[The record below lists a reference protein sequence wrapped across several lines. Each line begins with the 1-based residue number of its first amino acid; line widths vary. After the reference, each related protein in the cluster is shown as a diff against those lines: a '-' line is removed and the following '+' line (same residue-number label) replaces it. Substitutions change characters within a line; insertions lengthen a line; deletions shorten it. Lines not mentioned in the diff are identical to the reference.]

1 MTKKDLQQAL
11 PRFTEFLRRFGPL
24 LEDDTRVARAEAYLR
39 GLLLDADDNKNA
51 ETIALNAYGG
61 DTSQVRMTQHFLGQA
76 RWPYLPLRAELVRW
90 VNEALG
96 QPDGVLIVDESGV
109 AKCGDKSV
117 GVARQY
123 CGATGKIDNCQI
135 GVFLAYASGLGHTLL
150 DTRLYLPEE
159 EWANDPARREA
170 AGVPAEVVFRTKPQ
184 LAAELVLGPGRAIR
198 HSWVTFDEG
207 YGKDPG
213 FLGRL
218 EEAGERYIG
227 EVPKSVRAWLQRPVV
242 EEPGRGSNGRPR
254 HKPRVRADQP
264 APQTAGQIAAALPAR
279 AWQRL
284 AFREGTKGTQQAE
297 FARLRV
303 VVERDDLPGPELWLV
318 VERGLDQE
326 AKVKYY
332 LSDADA
338 QVPLLTL
345 VQVGHTR
352 WPVEDCFLQG
362 KQEVGLDAYEVRS
375 WLGWH
380 HHMTLV
386 MLALWFLK
394 LETRRLGEK
403 SGRRHHVA
411 GRPAAAASPVRP
423 GATP

>member
-11 PRFTEFLRRFGPL
+11 PRFTQFVHRFGPL
-24 LEDDTRVARAEAYLR
+24 LEDESRVARAQAYLR

-61 DTSQVRMTQHFLGQA
+61 DTAQVRMTQHFLGQSP
-76 RWPYLPLRAELVRW
+76 WPYLPLRAELVCW
-90 VNEALG
+90 VDEEFGDA
-96 QPDGVLIVDESGV
+96 DGVLIVDESGV

-123 CGATGKIDNCQI
+123 CGASGKIDNCQV
-135 GVFLAYASGLGHTLL
+135 GVFLAYASRHGHTLL
-150 DTRLYLPEE
+150 DTRLYLPKE
-159 EWANDPARREA
+159 EWADDAARRQA
-170 AGVPAEVVFRTKPQ
+170 AGVPPEVVFRTKPE
-184 LAAELVLGPGRAIR
+184 LAAELVLGSGQAIR

-213 FLGRL
+213 FLSRL

-227 EVPKSVRAWLQRPVV
+227 EVPKSVRVWRERPVV
-242 EEPGRGSNGRPR
+242 EEPGRVRSGRPR

-264 APQTAGQIAAALPAR
+264 APQTVEQVAAVLPAR
-279 AWQRL
+279 AWRRL
-284 AFREGTKGTQQAE
+284 AFREGTKGTQDAE
-297 FARLRV
+297 FVRLRV
-303 VVERDDLPGPELWLV
+303 VVERDDLPGPELWLL
-318 VERGLDQE
+318 VERSLDQE

-332 LSDADA
+332 LSNAAPD
-338 QVPLLTL
+338 VPLLSL
-345 VQVGHTR
+345 AQVGHTR

-362 KQEVGLDAYEVRS
+362 KQEVGLDAYEVRG

-380 HHMTLV
+380 HHLTLV
-386 MLALWFLK
+386 MMALWFLK

-403 SGRRHHVA
+403 SSRRHHVA
-411 GRPAAAASPVRP
+411 
-423 GATP
+423 

>member
-11 PRFTEFLRRFGPL
+11 PRFTEFVRRFGPL
-24 LEDDTRVARAEAYLR
+24 LEGDSRVARAEAYLR

-61 DTSQVRMTQHFLGQA
+61 DTSQVRMTQHFLGQSP
-76 RWPYLPLRAELVRW
+76 WPYLPLRAELVRW
-90 VNEALG
+90 VDEAFG
-96 QPDGVLIVDESGV
+96 EPEGVLIVDESGV

-123 CGATGKIDNCQI
+123 CGATGKIDNCQV
-135 GVFLAYASGLGHTLL
+135 GVFLAYASGQGHTLL
-150 DTRLYLPEE
+150 DARLYLPEE
-159 EWANDPARREA
+159 EWAKDPARRQA
-170 AGVPAEVVFRTKPQ
+170 AGVPAEVVFRTKPE
-184 LAAELVLGPGRAIR
+184 LAAELVLGPGQALR
-198 HSWVTFDEG
+198 HGWVTFDEG

-213 FLGRL
+213 FLSRL
-218 EEAGERYIG
+218 EEAGERYLG
-227 EVPKSVRAWLQRPVV
+227 EVPKSVRVWRQRPVV
-242 EEPGRGSNGRPR
+242 EGPGRGRTGRPR

-264 APQTAGQIAAALPAR
+264 APQTVAQVAAGLRVR

-284 AFREGTKGTQQAE
+284 AFREGTKGTQEAE

-303 VVERDDLPGPELWLV
+303 VAERDDLPGPEMWLV
-318 VERGLDQE
+318 VERSLDQE
-326 AKVKYY
+326 PTIKYY
-332 LSDADA
+332 LSNATPE
-338 QVPLLTL
+338 VPLLQL

-362 KQEVGLDAYEVRS
+362 KQEVGLDDYEVRS

-394 LETRRLGEK
+394 LETQRLGEK
-403 SGRRHHVA
+403 SGRRYHVA
-411 GRPAAAASPVRP
+411 
-423 GATP
+423 

>member
-11 PRFTEFLRRFGPL
+11 PRFTQFVRRFGPL
-24 LEDDTRVARAEAYLR
+24 LQDDSRVARAEAYLR

-51 ETIALNAYGG
+51 EVIALNAYGG
-61 DTSQVRMTQHFLGQA
+61 DTSQVRMTQYFLGQA
-76 RWPYLPLRAELVRW
+76 PWPYLPLRAELVRW
-90 VNEALG
+90 VEEDFG
-96 QPDGVLIVDESGV
+96 DPEGVLIVDESGV

-123 CGATGKIDNCQI
+123 CGATGKIDNCQV
-135 GVFLAYASGLGHTLL
+135 GVFLAYASRHGHTLL
-150 DTRLYLPEE
+150 DTRLYLPEK
-159 EWANDPARREA
+159 EWAKDAARRQA

-184 LAAELVLGPGRAIR
+184 LAAELVLGPGQAIR
-198 HSWVTFDEG
+198 HRWITFDEG

-213 FLGRL
+213 FLSRL
-218 EEAGERYIG
+218 EEAGERYLG
-227 EVPKSVRAWLQRPVV
+227 EIPKNVRVWLQRPVV
-242 EEPGRGSNGRPR
+242 EEPGRGGGGRTR
-254 HKPRVRADQP
+254 SRPRVRAGQP
-264 APQTAGQIAAALPAR
+264 APQTVEQVGAALPTR

-303 VVERDDLPGPELWLV
+303 VVARDDLPGPELWLV
-318 VERGLDQE
+318 VERGLGQE

-332 LSDADA
+332 LSNAEA
-338 QVPLLTL
+338 NVPLLTL

-394 LETRRLGEK
+394 LETQRLGEK

-411 GRPAAAASPVRP
+411 
-423 GATP
+423 

>member
-1 MTKKDLQQAL
+1 VTKKDLQQAL
-11 PRFTEFLRRFGPL
+11 PRFMQFVRRFGPL
-24 LEDDTRVARAEAYLR
+24 LQDDSRVARAEAYLR
-39 GLLLDADDNKNA
+39 GLLLDADGNKNA

-61 DTSQVRMTQHFLGQA
+61 DVSQVRMTQHFLGQSP
-76 RWPYLPLRAELVRW
+76 WPYRPLRAELVRW
-90 VNEALG
+90 VDDVFGDAE
-96 QPDGVLIVDESGV
+96 GVLIVDESGV

-123 CGATGKIDNCQI
+123 CGATGKIDNCQV
-135 GVFLAYASGLGHTLL
+135 GVFLAYASRHGHTLL
-150 DTRLYLPEE
+150 EGRLYLPEE
-159 EWANDPARREA
+159 EWANEAVRRQA
-170 AGVPAEVVFRTKPQ
+170 AGVPGEVVFRTKPQ
-184 LAAELVLGPGRAIR
+184 LAAEMLLAVGQAIR
-198 HSWVTFDEG
+198 HGWVTFDEG
-207 YGKDPG
+207 YGKDPT
-213 FLGRL
+213 FLARL

-227 EVPKSVRAWLQRPVV
+227 EVPKNVRVWLQRPVV
-242 EEPGRGSNGRPR
+242 EEPGRGSNGRVR

-264 APQTAGQIAAALPAR
+264 APQTVEQVAAALPGR

-284 AFREGTKGTQQAE
+284 AFREGSKGTQRAE

-326 AKVKYY
+326 AKIKYY
-332 LSDADA
+332 LSNAA
-338 QVPLLTL
+338 VAVPLLEQ
-345 VQVGHTR
+345 VQVGHMR

-411 GRPAAAASPVRP
+411 
-423 GATP
+423 

>member
-1 MTKKDLQQAL
+1 MTTKDLQRAL
-11 PRFTEFLRRFGPL
+11 PRFTQFVRRFGPL

-39 GLLLDADDNKNA
+39 GLVLDADDNKNA

-61 DTSQVRMTQHFLGQA
+61 DTSQVRMTQHFLGQSP
-76 RWPYLPLRAELVRW
+76 WPYLPLRAELVRW
-90 VNEALG
+90 VDEAFG
-96 QPDGVLIVDESGV
+96 EPDGVLIVDESGV
-109 AKCGDKSV
+109 PKCGEKSV

-135 GVFLAYASGLGHTLL
+135 GVFLAYASGQGHTLL
-150 DTRLYLPEE
+150 DTRLYLPRA
-159 EWANDPARREA
+159 EWADDPARREA
-170 AGVPAEVVFRTKPQ
+170 AGVPPDVVFRTKPE
-184 LAAELVLGPGRAIR
+184 LAAELVLGPGQAIR

-213 FLGRL
+213 FLSRL
-218 EEAGERYIG
+218 EEAGERYLG
-227 EVPKSVRAWLQRPVV
+227 EVPKSVRVWLQRPIV
-242 EEPGRGSNGRPR
+242 EEPGRGGTGRPR
-254 HKPRVRADQP
+254 HRPRVRADQP
-264 APQTAGQIAAALPAR
+264 APQTVEQIAATRPAR

-284 AFREGTKGTQQAE
+284 AFREGTKGIQRAE

-318 VERGLDQE
+318 LERSLEQE
-326 AKVKYY
+326 PKIKYY
-332 LSDADA
+332 LSNAA
-338 QVPLLTL
+338 PEVPLRTL
-345 VQVGHTR
+345 VQVGHSR

-394 LETRRLGEK
+394 LETQRLGEK
-403 SGRRHHVA
+403 SGRWHH
-411 GRPAAAASPVRP
+411 AA
-423 GATP
+423 

>member
-11 PRFTEFLRRFGPL
+11 PRFTQFVRRFGPL
-24 LEDDTRVARAEAYLR
+24 LEEDTRVARAEAYLR

-61 DTSQVRMTQHFLGQA
+61 DTSQVRMTQYFLGQSP
-76 RWPYLPLRAELVRW
+76 WPYLPLRAELVRW
-90 VNEALG
+90 VDEEFG
-96 QPDGVLIVDESGV
+96 DGDGVLIVDESGV

-123 CGATGKIDNCQI
+123 CGASGKIDNCQV
-135 GVFLAYASGLGHTLL
+135 GVFLAYASCHGHTLL
-150 DTRLYLPEE
+150 DTRLYLPKE
-159 EWANDPARREA
+159 EWADDAARRQA
-170 AGVPAEVVFRTKPQ
+170 AGVPPDVVFRTKPE
-184 LAAELVLGPGRAIR
+184 LAAELVLGSGQGIR

-213 FLGRL
+213 FLSRL

-227 EVPKSVRAWLQRPVV
+227 EVPKSVRVWLERPVV
-242 EEPGRGSNGRPR
+242 EEPGRGRSGRPR

-264 APQTAGQIAAALPAR
+264 APQTVEQVAAALPAR
-279 AWQRL
+279 AWRRL
-284 AFREGTKGTQQAE
+284 AFREGTKGTQDAE
-297 FARLRV
+297 LVRLRV
-303 VVERDDLPGPELWLV
+303 VVERDDLPGPQLWLLL
-318 VERGLDQE
+318 ERSLDQE

-332 LSDADA
+332 LSNAAPD
-338 QVPLLTL
+338 VPLLTL

-362 KQEVGLDAYEVRS
+362 KQEVGLDAYEARG

-386 MLALWFLK
+386 MMALWFLK

-403 SGRRHHVA
+403 SSRRHHVA
-411 GRPAAAASPVRP
+411 
-423 GATP
+423 

>member
-11 PRFTEFLRRFGPL
+11 PRFTEFVRRFGPL
-24 LEDDTRVARAEAYLR
+24 LEGDSRVARAEAYLR

-61 DTSQVRMTQHFLGQA
+61 DTSQVRMTQHFLGQSP
-76 RWPYLPLRAELVRW
+76 WPYLPLRAELVRW
-90 VNEALG
+90 VDEAFG
-96 QPDGVLIVDESGV
+96 EPEGVLIVDESGV

-123 CGATGKIDNCQI
+123 CGATGKIDNCQV
-135 GVFLAYASGLGHTLL
+135 GVFLAYASGQGHTLL
-150 DTRLYLPEE
+150 DARLYLPEE
-159 EWANDPARREA
+159 EWAKDPARRQA
-170 AGVPAEVVFRTKPQ
+170 AGVPAEVVFRTKPE
-184 LAAELVLGPGRAIR
+184 LAAELVLGPGQALR
-198 HSWVTFDEG
+198 HGWVTFDEG

-213 FLGRL
+213 FLSRL
-218 EEAGERYIG
+218 EEAGERYLG
-227 EVPKSVRAWLQRPVV
+227 EVPKSVRVWRQRPVV
-242 EEPGRGSNGRPR
+242 EGPGRGRTGRPR

-264 APQTAGQIAAALPAR
+264 APQTVAQVAAGLRVR

-284 AFREGTKGTQQAE
+284 AFREGTKGTQEAE

-303 VVERDDLPGPELWLV
+303 VAERDDLPGPEMWLV
-318 VERGLDQE
+318 VERSLDQE
-326 AKVKYY
+326 PTIKYY
-332 LSDADA
+332 LSNATPE
-338 QVPLLTL
+338 VPLLQL

-352 WPVEDCFLQG
+352 WPVEDGFLQG

-386 MLALWFLK
+386 LLALWFLK
-394 LETRRLGEK
+394 LETQRLGGK

-411 GRPAAAASPVRP
+411 
-423 GATP
+423 

>member
-11 PRFTEFLRRFGPL
+11 PRFTQFVRRFGPL
-24 LEDDTRVARAEAYLR
+24 LEDDSRVARAQAYLR

-61 DTSQVRMTQHFLGQA
+61 DTSQVRMTQYFLGQSP
-76 RWPYLPLRAELVRW
+76 WPYVPVRAELVRW
-90 VNEALG
+90 VEEAFG
-96 QPDGVLIVDESGV
+96 DPEGVLIVDESGV

-123 CGATGKIDNCQI
+123 CGASGKIDNCQI
-135 GVFLAYASGLGHTLL
+135 GVFLAYASRHGHTLL

-159 EWANDPARREA
+159 WAKDTARREA

-184 LAAELVLGPGRAIR
+184 LAAELVLGSGQAIR

-213 FLGRL
+213 FLSRL
-218 EEAGERYIG
+218 EEAGERYLG
-227 EVPKSVRAWLQRPVV
+227 EVPKSVRGWLERPVV
-242 EEPGRGSNGRPR
+242 EEPGRGSSGRPR
-254 HKPRVRADQP
+254 QKPRVRAEQP
-264 APQTAGQIAAALPAR
+264 APQTVEQVAATLPPR

-284 AFREGTKGTQQAE
+284 AFREGTKGTQQLE
-297 FARLRV
+297 CARVRV
-303 VVERDDLPGPELWLV
+303 FVERDDLPGPELWLV

-332 LSDADA
+332 LSNAAAD
-338 QVPLLTL
+338 VPLLTL
-345 VQVGHTR
+345 VQAGHTR

-380 HHMTLV
+380 HHLTLV
-386 MLALWFLK
+386 MLAMWFLK
-394 LETRRLGEK
+394 LEAQRLGEK
-403 SGRRHHVA
+403 SRRRHHVA
-411 GRPAAAASPVRP
+411 
-423 GATP
+423 

>member
-11 PRFTEFLRRFGPL
+11 PRFTEFVRRFGPL
-24 LEDDTRVARAEAYLR
+24 LEGDSRVARAEAYLR

-61 DTSQVRMTQHFLGQA
+61 DTSQVRMTQHFLGQSP
-76 RWPYLPLRAELVRW
+76 WPYLPLRAELVRW
-90 VNEALG
+90 VDEAFG
-96 QPDGVLIVDESGV
+96 EPEGVLIVDESGV

-123 CGATGKIDNCQI
+123 CGATGKIDNCQV
-135 GVFLAYASGLGHTLL
+135 GVFLAYASGQGHTLL
-150 DTRLYLPEE
+150 DARLYLPEE
-159 EWANDPARREA
+159 EWAKDPARRQA
-170 AGVPAEVVFRTKPQ
+170 AGVPAEVVFRTKPE
-184 LAAELVLGPGRAIR
+184 LAAELVLGPGQAIR
-198 HSWVTFDEG
+198 HGWVTFDEG

-213 FLGRL
+213 FLSRL
-218 EEAGERYIG
+218 EEAGERYLG
-227 EVPKSVRAWLQRPVV
+227 EVPKSVRVWRQRPVV
-242 EEPGRGSNGRPR
+242 EGPGRGRTGRPR

-264 APQTAGQIAAALPAR
+264 APQTVAQVAAGLRVR

-284 AFREGTKGTQQAE
+284 AFREGTKGTQEAE

-303 VVERDDLPGPELWLV
+303 VAERDDLPGPEMWLV
-318 VERGLDQE
+318 VERSLDQE
-326 AKVKYY
+326 PTIKYY
-332 LSDADA
+332 LSNATPE
-338 QVPLLTL
+338 VPLLQL

-394 LETRRLGEK
+394 LETQRLGEK
-403 SGRRHHVA
+403 SGRRYHVA
-411 GRPAAAASPVRP
+411 
-423 GATP
+423 

>member
-11 PRFTEFLRRFGPL
+11 PRFTEFVRRFGPL
-24 LEDDTRVARAEAYLR
+24 LEDESRVARAEAYLR

-61 DTSQVRMTQHFLGQA
+61 DTSQVRMTQHFLGQSP
-76 RWPYLPLRAELVRW
+76 WPYLPLRSELVRW
-90 VNEALG
+90 VDEAFG
-96 QPDGVLIVDESGV
+96 DADGVLIVDESGV

-123 CGATGKIDNCQI
+123 CGATGKIDNCQV
-135 GVFLAYASGLGHTLL
+135 GVFLAYSSRHGHTLL
-150 DTRLYLPEE
+150 DTRLYLPQE
-159 EWANDPARREA
+159 EWAKDTARREA
-170 AGVPAEVVFRTKPQ
+170 AGVPPEVVFRTKPQ
-184 LAAELVLGPGRAIR
+184 LAAELVLGPGQAIR
-198 HSWVTFDEG
+198 HRWVTFDEG

-218 EEAGERYIG
+218 EEAGERYLG
-227 EVPKSVRAWLQRPVV
+227 EVPKSVRLWWQRPVV
-242 EEPGRGSNGRPR
+242 EEPGRGGSGRPR
-254 HKPRVRADQP
+254 HKLRVRADQP
-264 APQTAGQIAAALPAR
+264 APQTAEQVAAALAAR

-297 FARLRV
+297 CARVRV
-303 VVERDDLPGPELWLV
+303 IVERDDLPGPELWLV
-318 VERGLDQE
+318 VERSLDQE

-332 LSDADA
+332 LSNAA
-338 QVPLLTL
+338 PEVPLLRL

-386 MLALWFLK
+386 LLALWFLK
-394 LETRRLGEK
+394 LETQRLGGK
-403 SGRRHHVA
+403 SGRRHDVA
-411 GRPAAAASPVRP
+411 
-423 GATP
+423 

>member
-11 PRFTEFLRRFGPL
+11 PRFTEFVRRFGPL
-24 LEDDTRVARAEAYLR
+24 LEGDSRVARAEAYLR

-61 DTSQVRMTQHFLGQA
+61 DTSQVRMTQHFLGQSP
-76 RWPYLPLRAELVRW
+76 WPYLPLRAELVRW
-90 VNEALG
+90 VDEAFG
-96 QPDGVLIVDESGV
+96 EPEGVLIVDESGV

-123 CGATGKIDNCQI
+123 CGATGKIDNCQV
-135 GVFLAYASGLGHTLL
+135 GVFLAYASRHGHTLL

-159 EWANDPARREA
+159 EWAKDPARRQA
-170 AGVPAEVVFRTKPQ
+170 AGVPAEVVFRTKPE
-184 LAAELVLGPGRAIR
+184 LAAELVLGPGQALR
-198 HSWVTFDEG
+198 HGWVTFDEG

-213 FLGRL
+213 FLSRL
-218 EEAGERYIG
+218 EEAGERYLG
-227 EVPKSVRAWLQRPVV
+227 EVPKSVRVWRQRPVV
-242 EEPGRGSNGRPR
+242 EGPGRGRTGRPR

-264 APQTAGQIAAALPAR
+264 APQTVAQVAAGLRVR

-284 AFREGTKGTQQAE
+284 AFREGTKGTQEAE

-303 VVERDDLPGPELWLV
+303 VAERDDLPGPEMWLV
-318 VERGLDQE
+318 VERSLDQE
-326 AKVKYY
+326 PTIKYY
-332 LSDADA
+332 LSNATPE
-338 QVPLLTL
+338 VPLLQL

-394 LETRRLGEK
+394 LETQRLGEK
-403 SGRRHHVA
+403 SGRRYHVA
-411 GRPAAAASPVRP
+411 
-423 GATP
+423 

>member
-11 PRFTEFLRRFGPL
+11 PRFTQFLRRFGPL

-61 DTSQVRMTQHFLGQA
+61 DTSQVRMTQHFLGQSP
-76 RWPYLPLRAELVRW
+76 WPYVPLRAELVRW
-90 VNEALG
+90 VDEAFG
-96 QPDGVLIVDESGV
+96 EPAGVLIVDESGF
-109 AKCGDKSV
+109 AKCGAHSV

-135 GVFLAYASGLGHTLL
+135 GVFLAYASGHGHTLL

-159 EWANDPARREA
+159 EWAHDPARRQA

-184 LAAELVLGPGRAIR
+184 LAAELVLGPGQAIR
-198 HSWVTFDEG
+198 HGWVTFDEG

-213 FLGRL
+213 FLSRL

-227 EVPKSVRAWLQRPVV
+227 EVPKSTHVWFQRPVV
-242 EEPGRGSNGRPR
+242 EEPGSGSTGRPR

-264 APQTAGQIAAALPAR
+264 APQTVEQIAAALPAR
-279 AWQRL
+279 SWQRL
-284 AFREGTKGTQQAE
+284 VFREGTKGTQQAE

-303 VVERDDLPGPELWLV
+303 VVERDDLPGPEMWLV
-318 VERGLDQE
+318 LERGLDQE
-326 AKVKYY
+326 AKIKYY
-332 LSDADA
+332 LSNADA
-338 QVPLLTL
+338 KVPLLTL

-394 LETRRLGEK
+394 LETQRLGEK
-403 SGRRHHVA
+403 SGGRHHVA
-411 GRPAAAASPVRP
+411 
-423 GATP
+423 